1 MIFTSITFIV
11 FFALV
16 LALLGL
22 VRNNTGRIWILLF
35 ASFLFYANWNVY
47 YVILIF
53 LYGVWGWGL
62 GLAMSKAQ
70 RPAMKKLYFGLSLFL
85 TLGTLAYFKYA
96 NFLGENITRIFGL
109 SGWGNLDVVLPVG
122 ISFFTFHTLSYII
135 DLYRGHIE
143 ASRNPVKFFLFVSF
157 FPQLVAG
164 PILRASSFLPQL
176 DQTIRLTWP
185 NAVSG
190 AQLFIGGA
198 IQKSLFADHLSMF
211 VDEVYRS
218 PEIYSPGTMW
228 LTVAAYSMQ
237 IFCDFSGYSLM
248 AIGTAR
254 ILGFELP
261 ENFRMPYLAQSIAD
275 FWRRWHI
282 SLSSWLR
289 DYLYIPLGG
298 NHGGVVRTQVNMAIT
313 MLLGGLWHGAS
324 WNFVLWGALHGMA
337 LGIHRGWQ
345 RWSVSRGWQPDERRP
360 IYLTASWALTLLFCC
375 LAWVP
380 FRSPSFDITLLI
392 LRGLLPGSGGT
403 IEWRHT
409 PTLFIL
415 GSAIAWHAVY
425 RFAPSTMGRIPFR
438 TNEVVRWPA
447 MFVLGFSILL
457 LILLVPLNASPFIY
471 FQF

>member
-1 MIFTSITFIV
+1 MIFTSITFIF

-16 LALLGL
+16 LALLGV
-22 VRNNTGRIWILLF
+22 VRNNSGRIWILLI
-35 ASFLFYANWNVY
+35 ASYLFYANWNVY
-47 YVILIF
+47 YVILRF

-62 GLAMSKAQ
+62 GLAMAGTQ
-70 RPAMKKLYFGLSLFL
+70 RPAMKKFYFGLSLFL

-96 NFLGENITRIFGL
+96 NFLGENLAGLFGIP
-109 SGWGNLDVVLPVG
+109 SWGSVDVVLPVG

-135 DLYRGHIE
+135 DLYRGHIV
-143 ASRNPVKFFLFVSF
+143 ASRNPVKFFLFVTF

-176 DQTIRLTWP
+176 DQPIRLTWP

-198 IQKSLFADHLSMF
+198 IQKSLFADNLSIF

-228 LTVAAYSMQ
+228 LAVAAYSMQ

-261 ENFRMPYLAQSIAD
+261 ENFRMPYLSQSIAD

-298 NHGGVVRTQVNMAIT
+298 NHGGVVRTQINMAIT

-324 WNFVLWGALHGMA
+324 WNFVLWGALHGLA
-337 LGIHRGWQ
+337 LGVHRAWQ
-345 RWSVSRGWQPDERRP
+345 HWSASRGWRPGERGSLYRA
-360 IYLTASWALTLLFCC
+360 ASWALTLLFCC
-375 LAWVP
+375 LAWIP
-380 FRSPSFDITLLI
+380 FRSPAFDTTLLI
-392 LRGLLPGSGGT
+392 LRGLLPDSGGM
-403 IEWRHT
+403 IEWHHS
-409 PTLFIL
+409 PTLLIL
-415 GSAIAWHAVY
+415 SAAIVWHAVY
-425 RFAPSTMGRIPFR
+425 QFAPAIMARVPFR
-438 TNEVVRWPA
+438 TDEVVRWPA
-447 MFVLGFSILL
+447 MLALGASVLL
-457 LILLVPLNASPFIY
+457 LFLLVPLNASPFIY